1 MATLTAILKLTS
13 TDATTDSLSLSVS
26 DSLSVEAPLSGPS
39 RLSVGTSSAVNI
51 LTSGGNTAKTYVYA
65 KNLDATN
72 FVELKDDSGNTLI
85 ELGPGEICFL
95 PVQGGAGL
103 EAQSDTAACEIEYG
117 FWTAQ

>member
-103 EAQSDTAACEIEYG
+103 EAQADTAACEIEYG